1 MDSTPSPSLRRRP
14 WWAMAALAVA
24 ATALAP
30 VLVARAGPEA
40 AGASPVGSSTPT
52 TASTGAAAATVA
64 AILDAT
70 SAPAAGPTTTTSA
83 PAAGPT
89 TTTSA
94 PAADP
99 TTTTSAPAAGP
110 TTTTTAA
117 AAGTTSTTAPPATSS
132 TTSTTGAVRTA
143 DSADSGQ
150 LAQVEAIA
158 DSSGF
163 DWRAAGVV
171 IHIGYNPTDCC
182 HWGIYDYRDNSLWIG
197 PTAFAS
203 PTRLRYVVLHEL
215 GHAWQ
220 WASGH
225 RDQLAADMAPW
236 GVSGEEAL
244 EYSADCIATVEGAQ
258 MDNYWACPAAA
269 QAIVSRRLSGDWT

>member
-1 MDSTPSPSLRRRP
+1 MQSAPLPFPRP
-14 WWAMAALAVA
+14 HRWLGLAGLVVA
-24 ATALAP
+24 ATALVP
-30 VLVARAGPEA
+30 VIIGRAGPDV
-40 AGASPVGSSTPT
+40 AGASPIGSASTST
-52 TASTGAAAATVA
+52 TATT
-64 AILDAT
+64 
-70 SAPAAGPTTTTSA
+70 APPDTTTT
-83 PAAGPT
+83 AASVEAT
-89 TTTSA
+89 TTTTAGVPVS
-94 PAADP
+94 
-99 TTTTSAPAAGP
+99 TTTTTVVPS

-117 AAGTTSTTAPPATSS
+117 AA
-132 TTSTTGAVRTA
+132 VRTA
-143 DSADSGQ
+143 ASATTSQ

-163 DWRAAGVV
+163 DWRAAGVT

-203 PTRLRYVVLHEL
+203 TTRLRYVVLHEL

-220 WASGH
+220 WTSGH

-269 QAIVSRRLSGDWT
+269 QAIVRQRLSGDWS